1 MTKTTLDS
9 CAWIGDYNQPALC
22 LWLWTTTSV
31 FAGTVQCGRYSK
43 RRFRSPIHPSLS
55 RSHSRKHCKF
65 RSVLFADVVYS
76 STPYNTLPS
85 SRLPLFPMFDQ
96 LSQKE
101 GRRGKAIA
109 NINFHLR
116 GRPAKGDPHVAS
128 FLATTNLKLFSV
140 TLRKVEWMNQFF
152 VPNVLVN

>member
-1 MTKTTLDS
+1 MHESVITISLHYVFD
-9 CAWIGDYNQPALC
+9 CGRQLLYLRVQYNVDA
-22 LWLWTTTSV
+22 
-31 FAGTVQCGRYSK
+31 RYSK

-65 RSVLFADVVYS
+65 RSVLFADVVHS

-140 TLRKVEWMNQFF
+140 TLRKVE
-152 VPNVLVN
+152 